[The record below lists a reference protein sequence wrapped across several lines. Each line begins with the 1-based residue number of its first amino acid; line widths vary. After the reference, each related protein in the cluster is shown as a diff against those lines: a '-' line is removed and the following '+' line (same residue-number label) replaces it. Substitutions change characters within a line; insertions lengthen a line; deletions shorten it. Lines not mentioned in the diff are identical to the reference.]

1 MKKINFY
8 AGPSILPREVV
19 EQSAQA
25 LIDFKDTGLSILEI
39 SHRSTAFEEVMD
51 GAVALVKELLDLP
64 PSYEVLFLG
73 GGASMQFCQVPYNL
87 LRADGK
93 AAYINTGV
101 WARNAIHE
109 ANMFGQTTV
118 LATSEDSN
126 FSYIPNIPKVGNEY
140 AYLHITTNNTIFGTQ
155 YHEFPECD
163 CPLVA
168 DMSSDIFS
176 KKIDASKF
184 DLIYAGAQ
192 KNLGPAGV
200 TVVIVNPE
208 ILGKTERQIPTM
220 LNYQTHI
227 KNGSMFNTPPVF
239 AVYGCYLTLE
249 WIKKRGIARIEA
261 DNQAK
266 AQLLYSEIDRN
277 SLFSPTANPKDRS
290 TMNATFVMNRS
301 ELEKEFLQFALDCGC
316 IGIKGHRLVGG
327 FRASLYNAMDL
338 DGVQVLVDA
347 MKFFE
352 NKHA

>member
-1 MKKINFY
+1 MKTINFY
-8 AGPSILPREVV
+8 AGPSILPREVI

-25 LIDFKDTGLSILEI
+25 LLDFNGTGLSILEI
-39 SHRSTAFEEVMD
+39 SHRSTEFEEVID
-51 GAVALVKELLDLP
+51 GAVALVKELLNLP

-87 LRADGK
+87 LPVDGK

-109 ANMFGQTTV
+109 ANMFGQTAV
-118 LATSEDSN
+118 LASSEDAN
-126 FSYIPNIPKVGNEY
+126 FSYIPNIPKVSDEY

-155 YHEFPECD
+155 YHEFPDCD

-192 KNLGPAGV
+192 KNIGPAGV
-200 TVVIVNPE
+200 TLVIVNKE
-208 ILGKTERQIPTM
+208 ILGKTQRQIPTM

-239 AVYGCYLTLE
+239 AVYSCYLTLQ
-249 WIKKRGIARIEA
+249 WIKKRGIAQIET

-266 AQLLYSEIDRN
+266 AQLLYTEIERN
-277 SLFSPTANPKDRS
+277 SLFEPTANPKDRS
-290 TMNATFVMNRS
+290 TMNVTFVMNRP
-301 ELEKEFLQFALDCGC
+301 ELEKDFLQFALDNGC

-338 DGVQVLVDA
+338 DGVKVLVDT
-347 MKFFE
+347 MKSFE
-352 NKHA
+352 DKHA